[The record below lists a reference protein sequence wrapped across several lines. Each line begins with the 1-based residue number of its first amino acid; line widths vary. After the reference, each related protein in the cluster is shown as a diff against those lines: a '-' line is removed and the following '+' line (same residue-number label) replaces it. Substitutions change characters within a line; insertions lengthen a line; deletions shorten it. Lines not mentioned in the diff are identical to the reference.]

1 MLRSLIPLLVLPV
14 FFMAGR
20 AAAAEPSCQELSD
33 QYAIVAGQGFGF
45 APADVQTLWK
55 QKNCTT
61 RPQATLVSALCQ
73 EMSDR
78 FDIVAGTSFGS
89 ANADAQGSWKAL
101 ACTTKPRSCQELSD
115 QYAIVAGKGLG
126 FAPAYVKTV
135 VWGKKS
141 CATKPQAARVTPLCQ
156 EMSDRYGIVAGG
168 TFGTADADV
177 QGSWKALACT
187 TKPAGK

>member
-1 MLRSLIPLLVLPV
+1 
-14 FFMAGR
+14 MAGR

-115 QYAIVAGKGLG
+115 QYAMVAGQGLG

-141 CATKPQAARVTPLCQ
+141 CATKPQAPRVTPLCQ

-187 TKPAGK
+187 TRPAGK

>member
-1 MLRSLIPLLVLPV
+1 
-14 FFMAGR
+14 
-20 AAAAEPSCQELSD
+20 
-33 QYAIVAGQGFGF
+33 
-45 APADVQTLWK
+45 
-55 QKNCTT
+55 
-61 RPQATLVSALCQ
+61 
-73 EMSDR
+73 MSDR

-115 QYAIVAGKGLG
+115 QYAIVTNQGLG

-141 CATKPQAARVTPLCQ
+141 CATRPQTTRVTPLCQ
-156 EMSDRYGIVAGG
+156 EMSDRYGIVAGA

-177 QGSWKALACT
+177 QNSWKALACT
-187 TKPAGK
+187 TKPSSK